1 MKYETKLLKKGVTM
15 QRNNAIS
22 SRDIETDILLDIF
35 PGYIPS
41 LRITRILSFDIKW
54 KFLISLSNYH

>member
-1 MKYETKLLKKGVTM
+1 MKYEAKLLRKGATM
-15 QRNNAIS
+15 QCNNAIS

-41 LRITRILSFDIKW
+41 PRSTRILSFDIKW